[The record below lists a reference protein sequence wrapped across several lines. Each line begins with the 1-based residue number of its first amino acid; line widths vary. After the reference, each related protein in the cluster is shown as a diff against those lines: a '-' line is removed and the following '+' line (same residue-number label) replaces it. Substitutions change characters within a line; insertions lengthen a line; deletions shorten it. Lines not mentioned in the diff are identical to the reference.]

1 MCQFNSNYMKVQP
14 LGHKNIDQL
23 TFDLRLTF
31 TLYIPYKKVRR
42 RSKVSSSEFY
52 GPGS

>member
-14 LGHKNIDQL
+14 QGHKNIDQL
-23 TFDLRLTF
+23 TFDLSLTF

-42 RSKVSSSEFY
+42 R
-52 GPGS
+52 